1 MKTIGL
7 RGGIEFSQAP
17 PDEVID
23 FLHNRSLAEF
33 TTQPDRL
40 HIANDGKTLILQV
53 SNGCIHEY
61 PVRKAFLFKLLKWFS
76 FPIAQIPR
84 LDIDTV
90 TSILND
96 YLVAIRSGEVTIT
109 VEDGDAL
116 TITSRSYT
124 KLADLEVLKICSLL
138 GVDSVSRS
146 DFFLRVYS
154 EVKVK
159 KEIVRGDECGF
170 GYNVLN
176 SETGFRS
183 VSMFHY
189 ILRYI
194 CSNGA
199 VIPVREKSDQRVHY
213 GYVPGEL
220 EKWLEE
226 RVAVGEERR
235 DHVIASLTGAL
246 EKKTS
251 QRRAGLAGK
260 INAVLG
266 KGKGEFLLNRLPENA
281 SAFEVMNLITSEAQR
296 FDIGRRLQLE
306 TIAGALLVHE
316 GEAVV

>member
-1 MKTIGL
+1 MKTICL
-7 RGGIEFSQAP
+7 KGGREFSQASP
-17 PDEVID
+17 AEVMH
-23 FLHNRSLAEF
+23 FLKSRSLAEM
-33 TTQPDRL
+33 TVQPERL
-40 HIANDGKTLILQV
+40 HIANDGRALILQV
-53 SNGCIHEY
+53 SNGYIHEY
-61 PVRKAFLFKLLKWFS
+61 PIRKAFLFKLLKWFS
-76 FPIAQIPR
+76 FPITQIPR
-84 LDIDTV
+84 LDIETV

-124 KLADLEVLKICSLL
+124 RLADLDVLKLCSRL
-138 GVDSVSRS
+138 GVESVSRS

-154 EVKVK
+154 EVKLK

-176 SETGFRS
+176 SETGFRA
-183 VSMFHY
+183 VSLFHY

-199 VIPVREKSDQRVHY
+199 VVPVEKKRDRRVHY

-220 EKWLEE
+220 EEWLKE
-226 RVAVGEERR
+226 RIALGEERR

-246 EKKTS
+246 EKKAS
-251 QRRAGLAGK
+251 QRKAGLAGR

-266 KGKGEFLLNRLPENA
+266 KGKGEALLNRLPEDA
-281 SAFEVMNLITSEAQR
+281 SVFDAMNLITSEAQR
-296 FDIGRRLQLE
+296 FDIGRRLQME
-306 TIAGALLVHE
+306 TIAGGILAGVE
-316 GEAVV
+316 G